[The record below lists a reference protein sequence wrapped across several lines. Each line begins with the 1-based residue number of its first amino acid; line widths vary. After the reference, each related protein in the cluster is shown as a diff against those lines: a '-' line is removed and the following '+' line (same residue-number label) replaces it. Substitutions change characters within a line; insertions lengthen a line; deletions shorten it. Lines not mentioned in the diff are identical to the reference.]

1 MFVHGVEIWEEAG
14 ELVINKM
21 IIKNEILKLEKQ
33 FLMISMV
40 IIIFFLFFFGGVNF
54 NLMDGKDERGRGLKG
69 SIYGREF
76 DGLFESSYEGYQLYL
91 T

>member
-1 MFVHGVEIWEEAG
+1 
-14 ELVINKM
+14 
-21 IIKNEILKLEKQ
+21 
-33 FLMISMV
+33 
-40 IIIFFLFFFGGVNF
+40 
-54 NLMDGKDERGRGLKG
+54 MDGKDERGRGLKG